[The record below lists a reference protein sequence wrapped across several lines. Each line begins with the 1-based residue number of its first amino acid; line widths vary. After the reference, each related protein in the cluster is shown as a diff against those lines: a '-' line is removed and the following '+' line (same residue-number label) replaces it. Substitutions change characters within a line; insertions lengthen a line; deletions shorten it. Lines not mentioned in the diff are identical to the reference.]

1 MASSRKPVIV
11 GISGA
16 TGSIYAIRLLE
27 RLKCLDV
34 PTHLVVSKAA
44 EVTLRHE
51 TGLSLKELREL
62 ASASYQIGDIGA
74 AIASGSFETAG
85 MIVAPCA
92 IRTMAAIAHG
102 LSDNLLTR
110 AADVTLKER
119 RKLILMLRETPFN
132 LIHINAMKAITEAG
146 GIIAPPV
153 PAFYIKPT
161 TIDDIVDHSV
171 ARAVDLL
178 GIEGDHDIKRWTG
191 LRNSTD

>member
-1 MASSRKPVIV
+1 MESPKKPVIV
-11 GISGA
+11 GMSGA

-27 RLKCLDV
+27 RLKCLEV
-34 PTHLVVSKAA
+34 PTHLVATKAA
-44 EVTLRHE
+44 EITLRHE
-51 TGLSLKELREL
+51 TGLSLKDLRQL
-62 ASASYQIGDIGA
+62 AVTSYQIGDIGA

-119 RKLILMLRETPFN
+119 RKLVLMLRETPFN
-132 LIHINAMKAITEAG
+132 LIHINAMKAVTEAG

-153 PAFYIKPT
+153 PAFYIMPT

-178 GIEGDHDIKRWTG
+178 GIEGDNETRRWTG
-191 LRNSTD
+191 LRDSTM